1 MMYVKP
7 GCPFCNSA
15 QKFFDEKN
23 LEYKTINYFE
33 INRDEMD
40 GLMKK
45 TNNWPTAPMI
55 FIDGNFYGGY
65 QDLLKLD
72 ISGKLDEILKK

>member
-1 MMYVKP
+1 
-7 GCPFCNSA
+7 
-15 QKFFDEKN
+15 
-23 LEYKTINYFE
+23 FE

-72 ISGKLDEILKK
+72 NSGKLDEILKK